1 VEAVDLD
8 ARVERAA
15 GRSVASLFG
24 ELGEGA
30 FRDLET
36 AALREALDAERSHA
50 SRERGQVLALG
61 GGILEREEN
70 RALLRGRALVVWL
83 KVTPETA
90 ARRIGAAGASSRP
103 LVGGVP
109 GAPVERL
116 REILASRTEAYRA
129 AADLVIDTEG
139 RTEAEVAEAVAA
151 AWEAWRGWGS
161 SAS

>member
-1 VEAVDLD
+1 MEAVDLD

-15 GRSVASLFG
+15 GRSVASLFE
-24 ELGEGA
+24 ELGEA
-30 FRDLET
+30 RFRDLET
-36 AALREALDAERSHA
+36 AALREALDTERPQA
-50 SRERGQVLALG
+50 GRERGQVLALG

-70 RALLRGRALVVWL
+70 RALLRGRILVVWL
-83 KVTPETA
+83 QVTPETA
-90 ARRIGAAGASSRP
+90 VRRIGAAGAAARP

-116 REILASRTEAYRA
+116 REILSSRTEAYRA
-129 AADLVIDTEG
+129 AADLVIDTDG
-139 RTEAEVAEAVAA
+139 RTEADVASAVAA